1 MQLAWCRYQKNN
13 ESNNRMFVILHMSGD
28 IICCLDSDVLQ
39 EADVSMIRQ
48 LSTLLDKVDLEGK
61 IAIFK
66 DRMPD
71 IMKAYRTLHKNNL
84 VIYRT
89 WPIKAI

>member
-1 MQLAWCRYQKNN
+1 MQLAWCRYQKDGK
-13 ESNNRMFVILHMSGD
+13 SDTRMFVILQTSND
-28 IICCLDSDVLQ
+28 IIACLDSDVLQ
-39 EADVSMIRQ
+39 EADIAMIRQ
-48 LSTLLDKVDLEGK
+48 LSHILEKMDLDGK
-61 IAIFK
+61 ISMFK

-71 IMKAYRTLHKNNL
+71 IMKAYRTLNKNNL